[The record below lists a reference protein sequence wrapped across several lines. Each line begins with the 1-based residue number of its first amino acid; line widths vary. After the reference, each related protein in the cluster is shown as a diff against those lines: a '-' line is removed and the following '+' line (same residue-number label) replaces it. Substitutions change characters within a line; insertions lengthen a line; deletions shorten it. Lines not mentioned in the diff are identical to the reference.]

1 MCVSREDAA
10 PVLLLARALPD
21 TESRCELPGRIESA
35 DRGSTAEGVRGWQ
48 RSWRRKPEREGEGD
62 GERLRGTEKGE
73 REKGGE
79 EGSRHT
85 NGCTAAG
92 L

>member
-21 TESRCELPGRIESA
+21 TESKCKLPGGIESA
-35 DRGSTAEGVRGWQ
+35 DRESTAEGVGQCQ
-48 RSWRRKPEREGEGD
+48 RTWRRKTEKAKEGKGK
-62 GERLRGTEKGE
+62 RLRGTGKGE

-79 EGSRHT
+79 KGSRHT

>member
-10 PVLLLARALPD
+10 PVQLLARALPD
-21 TESRCELPGRIESA
+21 NESRCELPGSIESA
-35 DRGSTAEGVRGWQ
+35 DRGSTAEGVGRWQ
-48 RSWRRKPEREGEGD
+48 RTWRRKTERAREEE
-62 GERLRGTEKGE
+62 GERLRDTEKGE
-73 REKGGE
+73 REKGAE
-79 EGSRHT
+79 IGSRHT

>member
-10 PVLLLARALPD
+10 PVLLLAQALPN
-21 TESRCELPGRIESA
+21 TESRCELPGSIESA
-35 DRGSTAEGVRGWQ
+35 DRRSTAEGVRRGQ
-48 RSWRRKPEREGEGD
+48 RTWRRKTERARE
-62 GERLRGTEKGE
+62 GERLRDTEKGE

-79 EGSRHT
+79 KGSRHT